1 MENETKPTKP
11 AAEKPSFDALLA
23 SDPDYRRASD
33 ERIRKAIASRF
44 RRAKE
49 QDALIAALAKRL
61 GIASGED
68 GTPDLAALQAALDT
82 RSRASFDALVAQSEQ
97 LRQVYPEFDLN
108 KELCNPAFGAL
119 VARGVDARSA
129 YELAHRDEMYA
140 EAMGFAAE
148 KTREKL
154 LDAIR
159 TGASRPQEDALGT
172 SAAAVETLDPAH
184 MSGKERADVR
194 KRVAM
199 GEKVVF

>member
-1 MENETKPTKP
+1 MEQEPQTTAPTP
-11 AAEKPSFDALLA
+11 AKPSFDALLA

-33 ERIRKAIASRF
+33 ERVRKAIASRF

-61 GIASGED
+61 GVAPGED

-82 RSRASFDALVAQSEQ
+82 RSRASFDTLVAQSEQ
-97 LRQVYPEFDLN
+97 LRQVYPQFDLK

-129 YELAHRDEMYA
+129 YELAHRDDLYA

-148 KTREKL
+148 KTRERL

-159 TGASRPQEDALGT
+159 TGAMRPQEDALGT
-172 SAAAVETLDPAH
+172 SSAAVDTPDPAH